1 MNSKTKK
8 AAKAYLCFMFSCVV
22 LVVLSALTGGAK

>member
-8 AAKAYLCFMFSCVV
+8 AAKAYLCFVLSCVV
-22 LVVLSALTGGAK
+22 LAVLSVLTGVKG